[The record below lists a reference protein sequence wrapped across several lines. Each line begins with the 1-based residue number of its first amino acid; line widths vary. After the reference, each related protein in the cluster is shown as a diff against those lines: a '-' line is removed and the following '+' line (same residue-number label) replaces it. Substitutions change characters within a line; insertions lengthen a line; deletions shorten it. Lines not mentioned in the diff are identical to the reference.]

1 MDNMLIVRA
10 ATILFGAV
18 LGYYAVLF
26 IRKYRLNLK
35 TISDLRR
42 INLYLDLEIEDLRE
56 ELKKYKNGETGM
68 NPEETGNAHD
78 NIEKPV
84 E

>member
-1 MDNMLIVRA
+1 MLIVRA

-18 LGYYAVLF
+18 LSYYAVLF

-42 INLYLDLEIEDLRE
+42 INLCLDLEIEDLRE

-68 NPEETGNAHD
+68 SLEETDNAHD
-78 NIEKPV
+78 NNEKPV

>member
-1 MDNMLIVRA
+1 MLIVRA

-42 INLYLDLEIEDLRE
+42 INLCLDLEIEDLRE

-78 NIEKPV
+78 NNEKPV